1 MAERQNDIE
10 IERKRKPSFVIQQQ
24 EGADGQKRQPET
36 KSGFG
41 KFINWAANL
50 CGGDS
55 KPREEQAKKDA
66 NAGTQMIK
74 DEPGKAARA
83 SQTNEALLRVKAE
96 REAELRQQEANA
108 KK

>member
-24 EGADGQKRQPET
+24 EGADGQKRQPEP

-55 KPREEQAKKDA
+55 KPREEQAKKDV

-74 DEPGKAARA
+74 DEPGKAARG
-83 SQTNEALLRVKAE
+83 SQTNEALKRVKAE
-96 REAELRQQEANA
+96 REAELRQQQANA